1 MRILQN
7 VTVNQVLTESS
18 KKSLL
23 ENYEG
28 KKFQLQK
35 ECDQLKFEMKKL
47 EKTKKYSSQNL
58 KSRFEKEIEA
68 RMEKI
73 KLTDFQIDQLNILPF
88 GSELKDK
95 EVQGIVEVEVGDNW
109 EEKHSSKTIVIKDG
123 YITEI
128 R

>member
-1 MRILQN
+1 MKILQN
-7 VTVNQVLTESS
+7 VTVNQVLTEAS
-18 KKSLL
+18 KKALL
-23 ENYEG
+23 EKYEG

-35 ECDQLKFEMKKL
+35 ECDQLRFELKKM

-58 KSRFEKEIEA
+58 KSHFEKEIDL

-73 KLTDFQIDQLNILPF
+73 KLTDFQIDQLNILPL

-95 EVQGIVEVEVGDNW
+95 EIQGIVEVEVGDNW
-109 EEKHSSKTIVIKDG
+109 EEKNSSRTIVIKDG
-123 YITEI
+123 YVSEI

>member
-18 KKSLL
+18 KKALL
-23 ENYEG
+23 DKYEG
-28 KKFQLQK
+28 KKCQLQK

-47 EKTKKYSSQNL
+47 EKTKKYSSTNL
-58 KSRFEKEIEA
+58 KSRFEKEIDA

-95 EVQGIVEVEVGDNW
+95 ELQGIVEVEVGDNW
-109 EEKHSSKTIVIKDG
+109 EEKFSSKTIVIKDG

>member
-23 ENYEG
+23 ESYEG

>member
-1 MRILQN
+1 MKILQN
-7 VTVNQVLTESS
+7 VIVNQVLTEAS
-18 KKSLL
+18 KTALL
-23 ENYEG
+23 EKYEG

-35 ECDQLKFEMKKL
+35 ECEQLRFELKKM
-47 EKTKKYSSQNL
+47 EKTQKYSSRNL
-58 KSRFEKEIEA
+58 KAHFEKEIES

-73 KLTDFQIDQLNILPF
+73 KLTDFQIDQLDILPL

-109 EEKHSSKTIVIKDG
+109 EEKNLSRTIVIKDG
-123 YITEI
+123 YISEI